1 MGLFGF
7 GEAPSIPRASVEPE
21 FAGGFKRGQE
31 YAYEELGGA
40 RATGEEQR
48 RLAEMLR
55 AQAEGRG
62 PSLAQM
68 QFAQAL
74 QQAQAA
80 TQSQLASARGLS
92 PAQAQQLAL
101 QQQAAARQQAAAQS
115 GMMRLQEQMAA
126 QANLGTALAQQR
138 QGSTLAAS
146 LAGQLGSQAGELGLG
161 TQQLEQQRL
170 LAEQQLRQEQQRQME
185 KGIATA
191 IGTGAGAIFGSM
203 GGPGGAVAGAK
214 LGAELGSKFASG
226 GEIKG
231 RTKFKGDTRS
241 NDTVPAMLSP
251 GEIVLP
257 RTVAQAP
264 DAPEKAKDFVSAIKS
279 KKKPTPKDYVA
290 ALNRMQELE
299 SRLNAIETLM
309 DLEAERK
316 G

>member
-7 GEAPSIPRASVEPE
+7 GEDPSIARAEMSPE
-21 FAGGFKRGQE
+21 FAGGFGRGQA

-40 RATGEEQR
+40 RRTGEEQR

-80 TQSQLASARGLS
+80 TQAQLASARGLS
-92 PAQAQQLAL
+92 PAQAQQLAM
-101 QQQAAARQQAAAQS
+101 QQQQAARQQAAGQS
-115 GMMRLQEQMAA
+115 AALRLQEQMAA
-126 QANLGTALAQQR
+126 QANLGTALAQER
-138 QGSTLAAS
+138 QGGILAAS
-146 LAGQLGSQAGELGLG
+146 TAGGLGMQAGQLGV
-161 TQQLEQQRL
+161 TQQQMEQQRL
-170 LAEQQLRQEQQRQME
+170 IKEQELKREQQAAAE
-185 KGIATA
+185 KGITDLAQTA
-191 IGTGAGAIFGSM
+191 
-203 GGPGGAVAGAK
+203 AK
-214 LGAELGSKFASG
+214 LAFAKSKG

-231 RTKFKGDTRS
+231 RAAYSGDTRS
-241 NDTVPAMLSP
+241 NDTIPAMLSP

-257 RTVAQAP
+257 RSVAQSP

-290 ALNRMQELE
+290 ALGRMQELE
-299 SRLNAIETLM
+299 ARLNAIETLM
-309 DLEAERK
+309 DLEAEGK
-316 G
+316 E